1 MVRDGLSE
9 RLRRIEER
17 LAATCARSGRD
28 PAEIRIV
35 AVTKGHPQSA
45 IVDALEAGL
54 RDIGENRVGEA
65 TEKFSAASTA
75 LKSHGAIRH
84 MVGHLQ
90 RNKVR
95 DAVTAF
101 DWVQSVDSVRLA
113 QALSRRMVEAGAA
126 LPILVEVNAGGE
138 EQKHGF
144 RPEEA
149 VDRAAE
155 IGEMPG
161 LSLRGLMTMAPL
173 SEDESVLRATFQ
185 SARRLFERL
194 IALRGRSEPVPDTL
208 SMGMSGDYTLA
219 IEEGST
225 MLRLGTILF
234 GTRSGD

>member
-1 MVRDGLSE
+1 MVHGRLSE
-9 RLRRIEER
+9 RLHRIEDRVAE
-17 LAATCARSGRD
+17 TCARSGRD

-35 AVTKGHPQSA
+35 AVTKGHPQST

-54 RDIGENRVGEA
+54 REIGENRVGEA
-65 TEKFSAASTA
+65 AEKFSSAAAT
-75 LKSHGAIRH
+75 LKSYGATRH

-95 DAVTAF
+95 DAVTVF

-113 QALSRRMVEAGAA
+113 QTLSRRMEEAGAT
-126 LPILVEVNAGGE
+126 LPILIEVNAGGE

-144 RPEEA
+144 PLEEA

-155 IGEMPG
+155 IGELPG
-161 LSLRGLMTMAPL
+161 LSLRGVMTMAPL
-173 SEDESVLRATFQ
+173 TEDVSVLRGTFRR
-185 SARRLFERL
+185 ARRLFERL
-194 IALRGRSEPVPDTL
+194 IALRGPAGSAPDTL

-225 MLRLGTILF
+225 MLRLGTVLF
-234 GTRSGD
+234 GERAGA

>member
-1 MVRDGLSE
+1 MVHDRLSE
-9 RLRRIEER
+9 RLHRIEDRVAE
-17 LAATCARSGRD
+17 TCARSGRD

-35 AVTKGHPQSA
+35 AVTKGHPQTA

-54 RDIGENRVGEA
+54 REIGENRVGEA
-65 TEKFSAASTA
+65 AEKFSSAAAT
-75 LKSHGAIRH
+75 LKSHGATRH

-95 DAVTAF
+95 DAVTVF

-113 QALSRRMVEAGAA
+113 QALSGRMASGAT
-126 LPILVEVNAGGE
+126 LPILIEVNAGGE

-144 RPEEA
+144 SLEEA

-155 IGEMPG
+155 IGELPG
-161 LSLRGLMTMAPL
+161 LSLRGVMTMAPL
-173 SEDESVLRATFQ
+173 TEDVSVLRGTFRR
-185 SARRLFERL
+185 ARSLFERL
-194 IALRGRSEPVPDTL
+194 LALRGPAGSAPDTL

-225 MLRLGTILF
+225 MLRLGTVLF
-234 GTRSGD
+234 GERAGA